1 MPAVAPTAMTESLE
15 SLRSHEVLLVGA
27 AIETGVESEN
37 NSEEAGEKLCFPF
50 LFRNTK
56 LFFFAD
62 ACFVPLFLF
71 TEEREQGRHA
81 LLVPVHGA
89 QARK

>member
-1 MPAVAPTAMTESLE
+1 MKSCSPAPPSKPASRVK
-15 SLRSHEVLLVGA
+15 
-27 AIETGVESEN
+27 N